1 MAAQTTD
8 RLWSSTHVLGAY
20 HGQGPAA
27 AAAPETR
34 DAGRCRCCP
43 YGYHIDVDFLN
54 YLNAIKAGSGLS
66 KLKKIHGHRLRQRQ
80 AMETQLLMIQ
90 RPTSTPPP
98 GGRPG
103 FDSGGTDLSESSG
116 SSSPVTPWSPSEDER
131 DTASATVAA
140 ASRHLMADLDAS
152 IADALDSI
160 EALMQP
166 QRTRTTANTMTTGT
180 AAAGSR
186 SVSTGD
192 VHRFSGGVDGQT
204 STSITTTQVLQGPP
218 SPQASVSLSSLQEDN
233 KHAANLTSDVFMP
246 SSTQQFR
253 VDSRRASDDSNSQS
267 SSAVEH
273 HRQTKTVGVSS
284 TVVMTTVLH
293 ESLPSPA
300 ASTPPG
306 KSYVPRPPVK
316 PRKATS
322 VGVSEERAHE
332 DLARE
337 TRPTDAF
344 SLRMTAD
351 AGTDAQYQ
359 LPAVPYSTGEVEPT
373 RDPAVC
379 ERQTT
384 QHSII
389 SDFTTD
395 VQTTTSVS
403 VSATTTSSTNASSF
417 RRQLPVPPKP
427 TEPETSLTTTSKG
440 SSFSSVRALL
450 NRKSGGAQR
459 ADAARVDRPVRR
471 TRHQV
476 SKTAQ
481 TNTTSDDV
489 VSEPVLLLS
498 NKTALAS
505 DHSTTATKHLIQ
517 SRENDSSGTL
527 TTSTSGTITQAESK
541 ESITTSSCSSPA
553 DIDDIEVAQPKSFIA
568 PSSFSYDQVDHEGME
583 VSVDALA
590 KAMAILSPIVERPRH
605 GSDTTLDQAEVSS
618 PPAVNPEVLMTIRK
632 YIASSLQQMQM
643 LEQQVKLVPMLQ
655 LRVSVLKEEKRLL
668 KLQLTK
674 NSSSA
679 KSSQADACVGVTLS
693 ELPVAGK
700 ESDLSSKLER
710 SNLPVP
716 VERQDI
722 GVGDSR
728 VDINSDSA
736 LFCPSC
742 KTALRSSQSP
752 SLRTTLELS
761 KHEVETAC
769 VQKPESESE
778 SVGHQSV
785 SAFVS
790 KLQGHDTNHPPSPTR
805 RFRSVEKAVRVSVTS
820 AKDDDEVFTTAVSP
834 RSPDAESSAFTA
846 VRRPRPPVPL
856 KQISIRREEGT
867 NQTTVGVQCTLLKD
881 TAEVHQVREAFPPDL
896 DPSNKRM
903 ERPEFRAHEPD
914 LVTTHCFGGLS
925 QIEHHLRL
933 DAAYSLKTFADKETE
948 TDGTLQH
955 SAAVNTDSLTVVE
968 TSSKLY
974 PVDTKV
980 PAQMMDCSVNTDI
993 SGDICS
999 TGEYLTSTST
1009 RTERSTVPEN
1019 AYTRSD
1025 VRLEPN
1031 VYERT
1036 GQQTTVSNFTDTT
1049 HVSES
1054 TSEDAALKLEVMQ
1067 SVSVATVSPDIV
1079 SKNTIHSV
1087 KDASCSADIVT
1098 KPITT
1103 DASSC
1108 TDESLICPLSFDAS
1122 KLKYSAEVKPFVK
1135 DPECS
1140 ADITIKPLVATTAC
1154 NTDSSMDQ
1162 LHEIGCNTTDEY
1174 RNNMVDTACGD
1185 DSVNVPVPDVI
1196 SVGCNTEVKSKRDFG
1211 CCTIEEK
1218 QPMKDVSCSAVIK
1231 LSVCDKS
1238 CTAVPVSDVGKTVGA
1253 DEGPAGGQLGETVT
1267 SKDVACLTDSLTTCE
1282 MSSNTED
1289 MTASSRAASVEIASG
1304 VVPTGVRL
1312 SYVETGCVTDILW
1325 KPPTKEAGCGT
1336 DDSVSSTEATSLT
1349 SVVAADVSVTKPAP
1363 VTVALNTDAWLLT
1376 SDLTFLDTLK
1386 EVIRP
1391 SVTETASM
1399 TDSIERVPTADTSTN
1414 TARQNTVECS
1424 TNTDAEIKPL
1434 FVSVE
1439 TLARPA
1445 ACDVSCNTE
1454 AEDKRL
1460 EVRDV
1465 ASSTDIVLR
1474 PSVSDA
1480 SVNTDAEAER
1490 FSGKPSHSVASN
1502 TDTTIHPCAVETAS
1516 LVTSAPGVTDDI
1528 PNLKDASSATD
1539 SLSVCHVSVGTEA
1552 TSKPLSVDTAA
1563 QTQTEPSTFTASEL
1577 WSETVD
1583 ERLSYGAETVRQ
1595 QDKEVTAKV
1604 DTTDVACIVAL
1615 RPPLRSVACG
1625 IDAEVISHDSFSES
1639 VSDSADLHLVSIEND
1654 IPSEIRQSE
1663 NSADLRDAEAPVFPE
1678 TREIACNTESILL
1691 SSLFDSSLRLFVDTS
1706 ELKDV
1711 HTSAASWTNGE
1722 EGANVCRLCGV
1733 QSSPKP
1739 SAASVTDISPELISR
1754 HRTEI
1759 VAERR
1764 WTEERCEEDSVYGQL
1779 RAKETSDA
1787 EKTDLADVTV
1797 DDIMVKARQEVER
1810 KTKDTGCDAGRILTM
1825 DMAINTDLTIDLLA
1839 AEQDRDRTSE
1849 SDNKQVFGSE
1859 SHHNAVH
1866 SLSTQDATAVS
1877 TRIAID
1883 VACGTSDV
1891 ISPTYEDV
1899 CHADNASF
1907 QENVVVAA
1915 SVMADSVTKCPTC
1928 LARRPTRD
1936 SSCETD
1942 SSSSLLDDLTGQSAT
1957 GHVECAIPSK
1967 TVCEVGCNTDSCQM
1981 IPSTADAACNTD
1993 SATPT
1998 DAPIDVTRKPTRIP
2012 HKLATTT
2019 RRPDAH
2025 VAKPDMT
2032 DAVCITDIAIAP
2044 LDDDEVLK
2052 KSDDRERSRAVP
2064 STAEVACNTDG
2075 IDNIDTSV
2083 SVGVDKPR
2091 PLRPSVRTVGCSTD
2105 PTSADTKPSTRDAGC
2120 TARPQTKAQSCVTD
2134 PMPSQP
2140 ITETPVK
2147 AVERTRTGLQVTRVK
2162 SQTVST
2168 ARFANTLTPPPT
2180 TSDAPALA
2188 AAKSPTFDVACGTD
2202 LEFHSKYFNMDDG
2215 GLLHQLSADDMAEVL
2230 LLRRPPSLSL
2240 TSPTCDV
2247 ACNTE
2252 YDSRPCTPARVNYS
2266 GYFASAATD
2275 PPPPTAADVACGPD
2289 TPSAALCDVGCGTED
2304 LLSATPFQTSSDVNT
2319 AQPTTH
2325 VDIRSKLG
2333 TDSRGTTLPVS
2344 STDHRQRLLPSPPTA
2359 EKEQGKPPE
2368 MVNATAESEHLRSSQ
2383 RQSYDTHDL
2392 PSTISQQQF
2401 VLEMSATSEGVV
2413 GRQMT
2418 QTQSEVD
2425 LSLLQK
2431 VNLIQGYR
2439 R

>member
-20 HGQGPAA
+20 HGQGPPA

-34 DAGRCRCCP
+34 DAERCRCCP

-103 FDSGGTDLSESSG
+103 SDSGGTDLSESSG
-116 SSSPVTPWSPSEDER
+116 SSSPVTLWSPSEDER
-131 DTASATVAA
+131 DTASSTVAA
-140 ASRHLMADLDAS
+140 ANRHLMADLDAS

-192 VHRFSGGVDGQT
+192 VYRSSGSVDGQT
-204 STSITTTQVLQGPP
+204 SASNITTTQVSHGPP
-218 SPQASVSLSSLQEDN
+218 SPQSSVSLSSLQDDN
-233 KHAANLTSDVFMP
+233 KYTASLTSDIFLP
-246 SSTQQFR
+246 TSTQPFS
-253 VDSRRASDDSNSQS
+253 VNSRRASDDSNSQS
-267 SSAVEH
+267 SSAVEY
-273 HRQTKTVGVSS
+273 HRQNKTVGVSS
-284 TVVMTTVLH
+284 TMVMTTILH

-300 ASTPPG
+300 ASTPHG
-306 KSYVPRPPVK
+306 KLYAPRPPVK
-316 PRKATS
+316 PRKAIS
-322 VGVSEERAHE
+322 VGVIEDRVHE

-337 TRPTDAF
+337 TRTTVAF
-344 SLRMTAD
+344 SHRTTAD
-351 AGTDAQYQ
+351 AGTDTVCQ
-359 LPAVPYSTGEVEPT
+359 LPAAPRSTGEVERSP
-373 RDPAVC
+373 DPAVD

-389 SDFTTD
+389 SDSTTD
-395 VQTTTSVS
+395 VQTTTSIS
-403 VSATTTSSTNASSF
+403 VSTATTSSTNASSF

-427 TEPETSLTTTSKG
+427 AEPETSSTTTPKG

-459 ADAARVDRPVRR
+459 ADAAKVDRPVRR
-471 TRHQV
+471 TRYQV

-481 TNTTSDDV
+481 TRTTSDDV
-489 VSEPVLLLS
+489 VSEPVLLSS

-505 DHSTTATKHLIQ
+505 DHSTAATERLIQ

-527 TTSTSGTITQAESK
+527 MTSTSGTITQAESK
-541 ESITTSSCSSPA
+541 ESITTSSCSSPT
-553 DIDDIEVAQPKSFIA
+553 DIDDIEVAQPLSSIA
-568 PSSFSYDQVDHEGME
+568 PSFVPYHQIDHEDTE

-590 KAMAILSPIVERPRH
+590 KAMAILSPIVERPQD
-605 GSDTTLDQAEVSS
+605 GSDMTLDQVEASF

-643 LEQQVKLVPMLQ
+643 LEQQVKLIPMLQ

-700 ESDLSSKLER
+700 ESDQSLQLER

-716 VERQDI
+716 VERRDV
-722 GVGDSR
+722 GVGDLR
-728 VDINSDSA
+728 VDINSDST
-736 LFCPSC
+736 LYCPSC
-742 KTALRSSQSP
+742 KAALRSLQSP

-761 KHEVETAC
+761 KHEEVETAC

-778 SVGHQSV
+778 SVGYHSV
-785 SAFVS
+785 SALVN
-790 KLQGHDTNHPPSPTR
+790 KLQGQDTNHPPSPTR
-805 RFRSVEKAVRVSVTS
+805 RFRSVEKAVHVSVTS
-820 AKDDDEVFTTAVSP
+820 AKDDDEVFTSAVSP
-834 RSPDAESSAFTA
+834 RSPDAESSAFTS

-867 NQTTVGVQCTLLKD
+867 NQTTVGVQCTLLKA
-881 TAEVHQVREAFPPDL
+881 TTEVHQVRGSFPPDL
-896 DPSNKRM
+896 DPASKRM

-914 LVTTHCFGGLS
+914 LVTTHCLGGLS
-925 QIEHHLRL
+925 QIEHQLRQ

-948 TDGTLQH
+948 TNRTLQH
-955 SAAVNTDSLTVVE
+955 SAAVNTDSPTVVE

-974 PVDTKV
+974 SIDTKV
-980 PAQMMDCSVNTDI
+980 PAQIMDCSINTDI

-999 TGEYLTSTST
+999 TEEYFTSRLT
-1009 RTERSTVPEN
+1009 RTERSTIPEN
-1019 AYTRSD
+1019 VHTRSD
-1025 VRLEPN
+1025 VRLEPK
-1031 VYERT
+1031 VHEQT
-1036 GQQTTVSNFTDTT
+1036 GQQTIVSDFSDRI

-1054 TSEDAALKLEVMQ
+1054 TSKDSALKLEVMQ
-1067 SVSVATVSPDIV
+1067 SVSMATVSPDIV
-1079 SKNTIHSV
+1079 CKNITHSV
-1087 KDASCSADIVT
+1087 KDASCSVDIVT

-1103 DASSC
+1103 DASSS

-1122 KLKYSAEVKPFVK
+1122 KLKSFADDKPSVK
-1135 DPECS
+1135 DAECS
-1140 ADITIKPLVATTAC
+1140 ADITIKPSVATTAC
-1154 NTDSSMDQ
+1154 NTETSMDQ
-1162 LHEIGCNTTDEY
+1162 LREIGCNTTDEY
-1174 RNNMVDTACGD
+1174 RNNLVDAACGND
-1185 DSVNVPVPDVI
+1185 NVNVPVPDVT
-1196 SVGCNTEVKSKRDFG
+1196 SVGCNTEVKSSRDFG
-1211 CCTIEEK
+1211 CSTIEEK

-1238 CTAVPVSDVGKTVGA
+1238 CTTLPVSDVSKTDKA
-1253 DEGPAGGQLGETVT
+1253 DEGPTGRQPGETVT

-1282 MSSNTED
+1282 MSSNTEED
-1289 MTASSRAASVEIASG
+1289 VTASAQAASVEIASS
-1304 VVPTGVRL
+1304 VVQTGARL

-1325 KPPTKEAGCGT
+1325 KPPTKETGCGT
-1336 DDSVSSTEATSLT
+1336 DESVSSTEATSLS
-1349 SVVAADVSVTKPAP
+1349 SVVAKDVSITKPAS

-1386 EVIRP
+1386 QVIRP

-1399 TDSIERVPTADTSTN
+1399 TDSVERVPTADTSTN
-1414 TARQNTVECS
+1414 TVRQNTVECS
-1424 TNTDAEIKPL
+1424 SNTDAEIKPL

-1439 TLARPA
+1439 TLAKPA

-1454 AEDKRL
+1454 AEDKRR
-1460 EVRDV
+1460 EVRDA
-1465 ASSTDIVLR
+1465 ASSMDIILR
-1474 PSVSDA
+1474 PSTSDA

-1490 FSGKPSHSVASN
+1490 FSSKPSQSVASN
-1502 TDTTIHPCAVETAS
+1502 TNTTIHPCAAETA
-1516 LVTSAPGVTDDI
+1516 VTSLAGATNDI

-1563 QTQTEPSTFTASEL
+1563 QTQAEPSAFTAGEL
-1577 WSETVD
+1577 WSETRD
-1583 ERLSYGAETVRQ
+1583 EHLSCGAETLRR

-1625 IDAEVISHDSFSES
+1625 IDAEVVNHDTYSES
-1639 VSDSADLHLVSIEND
+1639 VSETAELHLFSVEND
-1654 IPSEIRQSE
+1654 IPPEKQPQS
-1663 NSADLRDAEAPVFPE
+1663 STDLRDTEAPVFSE
-1678 TREIACNTESILL
+1678 TREIACNTENMLL
-1691 SSLFDSSLRLFVDTS
+1691 TSLFDSFLRLSADTS
-1706 ELKDV
+1706 ALTDV
-1711 HTSAASWTNGE
+1711 PTSTASWNDGE
-1722 EGANVCRLCGV
+1722 EANVCRLCGV
-1733 QSSPKP
+1733 RSVPKP
-1739 SAASVTDISPELISR
+1739 SAATVTDVSPELVSR
-1754 HRTEI
+1754 HHTDI

-1764 WTEERCEEDSVYGQL
+1764 WTEERCEEDSISGQL
-1779 RAKETSDA
+1779 RASETSDA
-1787 EKTDLADVTV
+1787 EKTDLPNVTP
-1797 DDIMVKARQEVER
+1797 MVMARREVKREM
-1810 KTKDTGCDAGRILTM
+1810 KDTGCDAGRIPTT
-1825 DMAINTDLTIDLLA
+1825 DVAINTEFAINLLA
-1839 AEQDRDRTSE
+1839 TEQGSDKTSE
-1849 SDNKQVFGSE
+1849 SDNKQQILGSK
-1859 SHHNAVH
+1859 SHLNVVH
-1866 SLSTQDATAVS
+1866 SSPTQDATAVS
-1877 TRIAID
+1877 TKTVKD

-1891 ISPTYEDV
+1891 ISPTYEEV
-1899 CHADNASF
+1899 CRADSASF

-1928 LARRPTRD
+1928 LARRPPRD
-1936 SSCETD
+1936 SSCGTD
-1942 SSSSLLDDLTGQSAT
+1942 LPSSLLDDLTGQ
-1957 GHVECAIPSK
+1957 VECAIPSK
-1967 TVCEVGCNTDSCQM
+1967 TVCEVGCNTDSFPM
-1981 IPSTADAACNTD
+1981 IPSTTDAACNTD
-1993 SATPT
+1993 SASPT
-1998 DAPIDVTRKPTRIP
+1998 DAPIDVARKPTRIP

-2025 VAKPDMT
+2025 VAMPDT
-2032 DAVCITDIAIAP
+2032 KDAVCITDIAIAP
-2044 LDDDEVLK
+2044 SDDDEVLK
-2052 KSDDRERSRAVP
+2052 KSDDRERSRTVP
-2064 STAEVACNTDG
+2064 STAEVACNTDE
-2075 IDNIDTSV
+2075 IDNIETSV
-2083 SVGVDKPR
+2083 SVGVEKPK
-2091 PLRPSVRTVGCSTD
+2091 PLRLSVRTVGCSTD
-2105 PTSADTKPSTRDAGC
+2105 PTSANKKPSTRDAGC

-2140 ITETPVK
+2140 VTETPVK
-2147 AVERTRTGLQVTRVK
+2147 AAERTRTGLQVTRVK
-2162 SQTVST
+2162 SQTVTTVRSS
-2168 ARFANTLTPPPT
+2168 NTLTPPPS

-2215 GLLHQLSADDMAEVL
+2215 GLLHQLSADDVAEVL

-2266 GYFASAATD
+2266 GYYASAATD
-2275 PPPPTAADVACGPD
+2275 PPPPTAADVSCGPD

-2304 LLSATPFQTSSDVNT
+2304 LSTAMPFQTSSDVNT
-2319 AQPTTH
+2319 APPPTTH
-2325 VDIRSKLG
+2325 IDIHSKLG
-2333 TDSRGTTLPVS
+2333 TDSRGTTLP
-2344 STDHRQRLLPSPPTA
+2344 
-2359 EKEQGKPPE
+2359 
-2368 MVNATAESEHLRSSQ
+2368 
-2383 RQSYDTHDL
+2383 L

-2401 VLEMSATSEGVV
+2401 VLEPSATNESVV

-2418 QTQSEVD
+2418 ETKFEVD
-2425 LSLLQK
+2425 LSLLQN
-2431 VNLIQGYR
+2431 VNLIHSLISINSKCNVFGGICTFVCMKYENFQKP
-2439 R
+2439 